1 MAAGMSRGKVERV
14 GFYFKQRLGEGWRIE
29 EDKHRLY
36 CPGAVIA
43 VKGDV
48 TAVLD
53 INYAPFLRLRA
64 ADGEEA
70 VLPLPFLEAEKLGA
84 LAAGIAC
91 AAARMRQQ
99 PMPRAAAEAAPADCV
114 GEAPPS
120 HAHRWAGAGGDES
133 LEEWW
138 ERYKREHPD
147 IG

>member
-29 EDKHRLY
+29 EDTRRLY

-53 INYAPFLRLRA
+53 ISYAPFLRLRA
-64 ADGEEA
+64 AGGEDA

-84 LAAGIAC
+84 LAAGIA
-91 AAARMRQQ
+91 AAVAKVRQQ
-99 PMPRAAAEAAPADCV
+99 PAVR
-114 GEAPPS
+114 
-120 HAHRWAGAGGDES
+120 AGGDEGEGAS
-133 LEEWW
+133 
-138 ERYKREHPD
+138 
-147 IG
+147 